1 MLETNIDDMSQE
13 IYSYILPKL
22 FDIGVCDA
30 FLTNIIMK
38 KGRPAIKLSILTPS
52 NLLERVESFIF
63 HETTTLGIRKY
74 KVEREVLKRQFT
86 TVKTDIG
93 VVSVKEGYY
102 RDKCVNFKAEYDECQ
117 GLAEKNNISLKEVYN
132 KILYFKEL
140 NKG

>member
-52 NLLERVESFIF
+52 ILMERVENFIF

-74 KVEREVLKRQFT
+74 RVEREILERQFT

-93 VVSVKEGYY
+93 EVSIKEGYY
-102 RDKCVNFKAEYDECQ
+102 RGKCVNFKAEYDECQ
-117 GLAEKNNISLKEVYN
+117 GLAEKNNITLKEVYN

-140 NKG
+140 NKE